1 MEADEQIQKNEG
13 LVKMVEI
20 SVIIPIYNQE
30 KYLSDCLDN
39 IINQSFR
46 DIEIICINDGST
58 DNSLEILEDYA
69 LKEERIR
76 IITQENQGLAATR
89 NRGIEIANG
98 KYVYFI
104 DSDDYLE
111 STALEKLHDLSEK
124 LDPDFIM
131 FKLNNFD
138 EGSGEPII
146 DDYYTMPHLKER
158 VGDNLFNYDDVSDF
172 ALKLAVNVPG
182 NFYNREFINDLRF
195 PEGLLFED
203 NVFFT
208 NALFKATKIYF
219 YDEFLY
225 HRRVRENSLSRS
237 LSLDTIEITDILLD
251 LCEEYCHPHH
261 KRELY
266 YRIFHNIY
274 KVFDDAPEECKEDV
288 FKGIKSRYKKFDA
301 KWHEDDYFNNKLNPR
316 YKNIFDSALQS
327 DNHVEFQL
335 RVELF
340 EVNTKI
346 RKLEKKNKKYTA
358 KINKLKKENSNI
370 KSTKGYRIFKR

>member
-46 DIEIICINDGST
+46 DIEILCINDGST

>member
-208 NALFKATKIYF
+208 NALFKATKIDF

-251 LCEEYCHPHH
+251 LCEEYYHPHH

-358 KINKLKKENSNI
+358 KINKLKKKNSNI

>member
-30 KYLSDCLDN
+30 KYLSECLDN

-124 LDPDFIM
+124 LNPDFIM

-158 VGDNLFNYDDVSDF
+158 VGDNLFNYDDVSDL

>member
-13 LVKMVEI
+13 LIKMVEI